1 MSSLNG
7 NRQVISSVAD
17 NVLTLTLNRPE
28 KLNAVTYQMISELLA
43 ELQRAEED
51 PGIRCILLVGSG
63 RAFSAG
69 DDVTSMGEMPYG
81 VFPGAHPVEEYQQRL
96 IRRLFMFP
104 KPVVAA
110 IRGRCHGIAQ
120 DITLSADFRLVSK
133 STVYGDMR
141 AKRAVPVGS
150 GGTYLLALM
159 IGLPAAT
166 TIMMTGE
173 VIDAEEMARLNLATC
188 VVEDDALETEAVAF
202 ARRLASGPTKALS
215 LLKRELRSR
224 FADQLDSALGLEIS
238 LLDEPVEDRTEG
250 RQSFAERREPV
261 YSGR

>member
-1 MSSLNG
+1 MSLNG
-7 NRQVISSVAD
+7 NRQVVSSVSA

-28 KLNAVTYQMISELLA
+28 KLNAVTYQMISELLV

-51 PGIRCILLVGSG
+51 SSIRCVLIMGSG

-81 VFPGAHPVEEYQQRL
+81 VFPGAHPVKEYQQRL
-96 IRRLFMFP
+96 IRRLFLFP

-110 IRGRCHGIAQ
+110 VRGRCHGIAQ
-120 DITLSADFRLVSK
+120 DITLSADFRVVSRT
-133 STVYGDMR
+133 TVFGDMR

-166 TIMMTGE
+166 NIMMTGD
-173 VIDAEEMARLNLATC
+173 VIDADEMARLKLATT
-188 VVEDDALETEAVAF
+188 VVDDEALDAEATAF
-202 ARRLASGPTKALS
+202 AQRLANGPTKALS
-215 LLKRELRSR
+215 ILKRELRSR
-224 FADQLDSALGLEIS
+224 FAEQLDAALGLEIS
-238 LLDEPVEDRTEG
+238 LLDEPVEDRAEG

-261 YSGR
+261 YTGR